1 MKKKIVAGSAA
12 AVVLLSVS
20 FCAYELGKYQAS
32 QAQESNIAYVETS
45 KKKSTSRQ
53 SENKTPDQISQEEG
67 ISAEQIVVKITDD
80 GYVTSHGDHYHY
92 YNGKVPYDALISEE
106 LVMKDPNYV
115 FKQEDVINEVKDG
128 YIIKV
133 DGNYYL
139 YLKENSDHKNIR
151 TKEQIA
157 AEREKGTKE
166 AAQKQSGSH
175 KHGSQKK
182 ANASTSESKSGSH
195 TDGRYKTDD
204 GYVFS
209 PTDVIND
216 LGDGFLVPHGNHF
229 HFIPKADLSP
239 SELAAAQAYWD
250 SKQHKGTK
258 GETVVAHQ
266 SGGVSHGDRTIR
278 TAPVVSYPTAS
289 TGQSFPSIIPSPS
302 QPTTSNK
309 GQTGVQNGI
318 VSVLPSHPT
327 TEKTDEL
334 ATLLYKLYHSPR
346 SERYTEADGLVF
358 DPAQIT
364 KRTGEGVVVPHGDHF
379 HFIPYDRM
387 SELEATLAKQFPI
400 GTAIQPKMEENKPTT
415 DPIVKPVEKPKEIVL
430 NYNGTKI
437 VAYGKGLDGKPYDT
451 SDGYVFSKSSILS
464 VDNNGLT
471 ASHGDHIHYIGLGEL
486 EQGELDQVAAWVKE
500 KAEEKKTSQPKQE
513 TPKSDT
519 KSDAKTSQSD
529 EVKPAFDYKKVSK
542 KLTQNGQ
549 TGYLMKDNGK
559 EYFYAREELDLT
571 KISFAEQE
579 LMSAADGKYIYD
591 IVAPKENELAPKLYV
606 TASQLKMHAG
616 NATYDTG
623 ESFIIP
629 HIDHI
634 HVVPYT
640 WLTAEEIASVKY
652 IMQHPEDRP
661 AIWTEGHG
669 SKKEIGTIVN
679 VTPESERSKLKNWQI
694 IHSADEVR
702 QALKEGK
709 FADSDGYIFAPE
721 DVLDPGTFVWKEAFS
736 IPRATGG
743 SLRAI
748 SKKELSEQEWA
759 AAQELLAKAKA
770 DKEKAAQGESTKATK
785 STTQS
790 TDKKGVT
797 KYSTKTETATNVTPE
812 SERSKLKNWQ
822 IIHSAEEVNAA
833 KAAGK
838 FADSDGYIFAPEDVL
853 DPGTFV
859 WKEAFSIPRAT
870 GGSLRAI
877 SKKELSEQEWA
888 AAQELLAKAKAD
900 KEKDKDKK
908 EEPSKDQKSQS
919 SESKKDDNLTEGQGT
934 VYSASEIAAAK
945 KAGRYVSYE
954 DGYIFNASDIISDE
968 GDQYIVVYKDYVH
981 WVDKTLLSK
990 SEEASAQAF
999 CKKKG
1004 LAAPAKDDKSYFTP
1018 DKESAEEV
1026 YDRVTPQKIIPIEK
1040 MPYNTAYVTMVK
1052 NGNLVIP
1059 HKNHYH
1065 NIAISWFDDSE
1076 AFKAPSGYS
1085 LEELFATIKYYL
1097 EHPEDRPSSQYGWG
1111 SKTVQN
1117 TPNKDVKSDQ
1127 LGSDERKGKPNS
1139 QITYNADEIAKS
1151 KASGKYTTS
1160 DGYIFDAKDIVS
1172 DEGDAYIV
1180 PHMSHSHWIPKSD
1193 LSEEER
1199 QAAQAFCAE
1208 KGITA
1213 GTESKT
1219 PEKKAQDTA
1228 SSSASPK
1235 LETAAEL
1242 YERVSP
1248 EKVVP
1253 VDVMPYN
1260 TAYAVAYQNGRLVI
1274 PHQDHYH
1281 NVALSWF
1288 DDKTIKVPSG
1298 YSLEQLLATIK
1309 YFVEHPEDRPT
1320 SDDGWGNA
1328 SDHVKGEA
1336 SGETASEDKS
1346 ETSDSAKSQD
1356 SVEPSESDQNQDS
1369 FEDEV
1374 ETEED
1379 EFDLEMKERGKLH
1392 NLTGEELSNK
1402 LYQIANTYHIAL
1414 DGIKDIS
1421 SGLVSISTSDGQ
1433 TITYNLVTMSEVK

>member
-115 FKQEDVINEVKDG
+115 FKQGDVINEVKDG

-250 SKQHKGTK
+250 NKQHKGTK

-278 TAPVVSYPTAS
+278 TAPVVSYLTAS
-289 TGQSFPSIIPSPS
+289 TGQSFSSIIPSPS

-318 VSVLPSHPT
+318 VSVLPPHPT

-334 ATLLYKLYHSPR
+334 ATLLYKLYHSPQ
-346 SERYTEADGLVF
+346 SERYAEADGLVF

-770 DKEKAAQGESTKATK
+770 DKEK
-785 STTQS
+785 
-790 TDKKGVT
+790 
-797 KYSTKTETATNVTPE
+797 
-812 SERSKLKNWQ
+812 
-822 IIHSAEEVNAA
+822 
-833 KAAGK
+833 
-838 FADSDGYIFAPEDVL
+838 
-853 DPGTFV
+853 
-859 WKEAFSIPRAT
+859 
-870 GGSLRAI
+870 
-877 SKKELSEQEWA
+877 
-888 AAQELLAKAKAD
+888 
-900 KEKDKDKK
+900 DKDKK

-999 CKKKG
+999 CQKKG
-1004 LAAPAKDDKSYFTP
+1004 LVAPAKGDKSYFTP

-1139 QITYNADEIAKS
+1139 QITYNADEIAKA

-1356 SVEPSESDQNQDS
+1356 SVEPSETDQNQDS
-1369 FEDEV
+1369 SEDEV

>member
-166 AAQKQSGSH
+166 AAQKQSGSR

-318 VSVLPSHPT
+318 VSVLPPHPT

-334 ATLLYKLYHSPR
+334 ATLLYKLYHSPQ

-415 DPIVKPVEKPKEIVL
+415 DPIVKPVEKLKEIVL

-694 IHSADEVR
+694 IHSA
-702 QALKEGK
+702 
-709 FADSDGYIFAPE
+709 
-721 DVLDPGTFVWKEAFS
+721 
-736 IPRATGG
+736 
-743 SLRAI
+743 
-748 SKKELSEQEWA
+748 
-759 AAQELLAKAKA
+759 
-770 DKEKAAQGESTKATK
+770 
-785 STTQS
+785 
-790 TDKKGVT
+790 
-797 KYSTKTETATNVTPE
+797 
-812 SERSKLKNWQ
+812 
-822 IIHSAEEVNAA
+822 EEVNAA

-999 CKKKG
+999 CKEKG

-1026 YDRVTPQKIIPIEK
+1026 YDRVIPQKIIPIEK

-1139 QITYNADEIAKS
+1139 QITYNADEIAKA

-1336 SGETASEDKS
+1336 SGETASEDQS
-1346 ETSDSAKSQD
+1346 ETSDTAKSQD
-1356 SVEPSESDQNQDS
+1356 SVEPSETDQNQDS
-1369 FEDEV
+1369 SEDEV

>member
-239 SELAAAQAYWD
+239 SELAAAQVYWD

-289 TGQSFPSIIPSPS
+289 TGQSFPSIIPSPR

-318 VSVLPSHPT
+318 VSVLPPHPT

-334 ATLLYKLYHSPR
+334 ATLLYKLYHSPQ

-451 SDGYVFSKSSILS
+451 SDGYVFSKASILS

-694 IHSADEVR
+694 IHSA
-702 QALKEGK
+702 
-709 FADSDGYIFAPE
+709 
-721 DVLDPGTFVWKEAFS
+721 
-736 IPRATGG
+736 
-743 SLRAI
+743 
-748 SKKELSEQEWA
+748 
-759 AAQELLAKAKA
+759 
-770 DKEKAAQGESTKATK
+770 
-785 STTQS
+785 
-790 TDKKGVT
+790 
-797 KYSTKTETATNVTPE
+797 
-812 SERSKLKNWQ
+812 
-822 IIHSAEEVNAA
+822 EEVKAA

-1004 LAAPAKDDKSYFTP
+1004 LVAPAKDDKSYFTP

-1139 QITYNADEIAKS
+1139 QITYNADEIAKA

-1219 PEKKAQDTA
+1219 PEKKAQDNA

-1336 SGETASEDKS
+1336 SGETASEDQS

-1356 SVEPSESDQNQDS
+1356 SVEPSETDQNQDS
-1369 FEDEV
+1369 SEDEV

>member
-182 ANASTSESKSGSH
+182 TNASTSESKSGSH

-258 GETVVAHQ
+258 GETVVAHH

-334 ATLLYKLYHSPR
+334 ATLLYKLYHSPQ

-770 DKEKAAQGESTKATK
+770 DKEK
-785 STTQS
+785 
-790 TDKKGVT
+790 
-797 KYSTKTETATNVTPE
+797 
-812 SERSKLKNWQ
+812 
-822 IIHSAEEVNAA
+822 
-833 KAAGK
+833 
-838 FADSDGYIFAPEDVL
+838 
-853 DPGTFV
+853 
-859 WKEAFSIPRAT
+859 
-870 GGSLRAI
+870 
-877 SKKELSEQEWA
+877 
-888 AAQELLAKAKAD
+888 
-900 KEKDKDKK
+900 DKDKK

-999 CKKKG
+999 CKEKG

-1026 YDRVTPQKIIPIEK
+1026 YDRVIPQKIIPIEK

-1139 QITYNADEIAKS
+1139 QITYNADEIAKA

-1336 SGETASEDKS
+1336 SGETASEDQS
-1346 ETSDSAKSQD
+1346 ETSDTAKSQD
-1356 SVEPSESDQNQDS
+1356 SVEPSETDQNQDS
-1369 FEDEV
+1369 SEDEV

>member
-182 ANASTSESKSGSH
+182 TNASTSESKSGSH

-266 SGGVSHGDRTIR
+266 SGGVSQGDRTIR

-309 GQTGVQNGI
+309 GQTGVQKGI

-334 ATLLYKLYHSPR
+334 ATLLYKLYHSPQ

-451 SDGYVFSKSSILS
+451 SDGYVFSKASILS

-770 DKEKAAQGESTKATK
+770 DKEK
-785 STTQS
+785 
-790 TDKKGVT
+790 
-797 KYSTKTETATNVTPE
+797 
-812 SERSKLKNWQ
+812 
-822 IIHSAEEVNAA
+822 
-833 KAAGK
+833 
-838 FADSDGYIFAPEDVL
+838 
-853 DPGTFV
+853 
-859 WKEAFSIPRAT
+859 
-870 GGSLRAI
+870 
-877 SKKELSEQEWA
+877 
-888 AAQELLAKAKAD
+888 
-900 KEKDKDKK
+900 DKDKK

-999 CKKKG
+999 CQKKG
-1004 LAAPAKDDKSYFTP
+1004 LVAPAKGDKSYFTP

-1139 QITYNADEIAKS
+1139 QITYNADEIAKA

-1199 QAAQAFCAE
+1199 QAAQVFCAE

-1336 SGETASEDKS
+1336 SGETASEDQS

-1356 SVEPSESDQNQDS
+1356 SVEPSETDQNQDS
-1369 FEDEV
+1369 SEDEV

-1414 DGIKDIS
+1414 EGIKDIS

>member
-53 SENKTPDQISQEEG
+53 SESKTPDQISQEEG

-182 ANASTSESKSGSH
+182 TNASTSESKSGSH

-334 ATLLYKLYHSPR
+334 ATLLYKLYHSPQ

-451 SDGYVFSKSSILS
+451 SDGYVFSKASILS

-500 KAEEKKTSQPKQE
+500 KAEEKPPSQPKQE

-679 VTPESERSKLKNWQI
+679 VTPESERNKLKNWQI

-770 DKEKAAQGESTKATK
+770 DKEKAAQGESTKATQ

-790 TDKKGVT
+790 TDKKGDT

-822 IIHSAEEVNAA
+822 IIHSAEEVKAA

-1004 LAAPAKDDKSYFTP
+1004 LVAPAKGDKSYFTP

-1085 LEELFATIKYYL
+1085 LEELFSTIKYYL

-1139 QITYNADEIAKS
+1139 QITYNADEIAKA

-1219 PEKKAQDTA
+1219 PEKKAQDNA

-1336 SGETASEDKS
+1336 SGETASEDQS

-1356 SVEPSESDQNQDS
+1356 PVEPSESDQNQDS
-1369 FEDEV
+1369 SEDEV

-1392 NLTGEELSNK
+1392 NLTGEGLSNK

>member
-53 SENKTPDQISQEEG
+53 SESKTPDQISQEEG

-182 ANASTSESKSGSH
+182 TNASTSESKSGSH

-334 ATLLYKLYHSPR
+334 ATLLYKLYHSPQ

-451 SDGYVFSKSSILS
+451 SDGYVFSKASILS

-500 KAEEKKTSQPKQE
+500 KAEEKKTSQLKQE

-770 DKEKAAQGESTKATK
+770 DKEKAAQGESTKATQ

-919 SESKKDDNLTEGQGT
+919 LESKKDDNLTEGQGT

-1004 LAAPAKDDKSYFTP
+1004 LVAPAKDDKSYFTP

-1139 QITYNADEIAKS
+1139 QITYNADEIAKA

-1199 QAAQAFCAE
+1199 QAAQVFCAE

-1219 PEKKAQDTA
+1219 PERKVQDTA

-1328 SDHVKGEA
+1328 SDHVKGEV

-1356 SVEPSESDQNQDS
+1356 SVEPSETDQNQDS
-1369 FEDEV
+1369 SEDEV

>member
-166 AAQKQSGSH
+166 VAQKQSGSH

-258 GETVVAHQ
+258 GETVVAHH

-334 ATLLYKLYHSPR
+334 ATLLYKLYHSPQ

-694 IHSADEVR
+694 IHSA
-702 QALKEGK
+702 
-709 FADSDGYIFAPE
+709 
-721 DVLDPGTFVWKEAFS
+721 
-736 IPRATGG
+736 
-743 SLRAI
+743 
-748 SKKELSEQEWA
+748 
-759 AAQELLAKAKA
+759 
-770 DKEKAAQGESTKATK
+770 
-785 STTQS
+785 
-790 TDKKGVT
+790 
-797 KYSTKTETATNVTPE
+797 
-812 SERSKLKNWQ
+812 
-822 IIHSAEEVNAA
+822 EEVNAA

-908 EEPSKDQKSQS
+908 EGPSKDQKSQS
-919 SESKKDDNLTEGQGT
+919 LESKKDDNLTEGQGT

-1004 LAAPAKDDKSYFTP
+1004 LVAPAKDDKSYFTP

-1139 QITYNADEIAKS
+1139 QITYNADEIAKA

-1356 SVEPSESDQNQDS
+1356 SVEPSETDQNQDS
-1369 FEDEV
+1369 SEDEV

>member
-106 LVMKDPNYV
+106 LVMKDPSYV

-309 GQTGVQNGI
+309 GQTGVQKGI

-334 ATLLYKLYHSPR
+334 ATLLYKLYHSPQ

-451 SDGYVFSKSSILS
+451 SDGYVFSKASILS

-669 SKKEIGTIVN
+669 SKKEIGTIAN

-721 DVLDPGTFVWKEAFS
+721 DVLDPGTFVWKEAF
-736 IPRATGG
+736 
-743 SLRAI
+743 
-748 SKKELSEQEWA
+748 
-759 AAQELLAKAKA
+759 
-770 DKEKAAQGESTKATK
+770 
-785 STTQS
+785 
-790 TDKKGVT
+790 
-797 KYSTKTETATNVTPE
+797 
-812 SERSKLKNWQ
+812 
-822 IIHSAEEVNAA
+822 
-833 KAAGK
+833 
-838 FADSDGYIFAPEDVL
+838 
-853 DPGTFV
+853 
-859 WKEAFSIPRAT
+859 
-870 GGSLRAI
+870 
-877 SKKELSEQEWA
+877 
-888 AAQELLAKAKAD
+888 
-900 KEKDKDKK
+900 
-908 EEPSKDQKSQS
+908 
-919 SESKKDDNLTEGQGT
+919 
-934 VYSASEIAAAK
+934 
-945 KAGRYVSYE
+945 
-954 DGYIFNASDIISDE
+954 
-968 GDQYIVVYKDYVH
+968 
-981 WVDKTLLSK
+981 
-990 SEEASAQAF
+990 
-999 CKKKG
+999 
-1004 LAAPAKDDKSYFTP
+1004 
-1018 DKESAEEV
+1018 
-1026 YDRVTPQKIIPIEK
+1026 
-1040 MPYNTAYVTMVK
+1040 
-1052 NGNLVIP
+1052 
-1059 HKNHYH
+1059 
-1065 NIAISWFDDSE
+1065 
-1076 AFKAPSGYS
+1076 
-1085 LEELFATIKYYL
+1085 
-1097 EHPEDRPSSQYGWG
+1097 
-1111 SKTVQN
+1111 
-1117 TPNKDVKSDQ
+1117 
-1127 LGSDERKGKPNS
+1127 
-1139 QITYNADEIAKS
+1139 
-1151 KASGKYTTS
+1151 
-1160 DGYIFDAKDIVS
+1160 
-1172 DEGDAYIV
+1172 
-1180 PHMSHSHWIPKSD
+1180 
-1193 LSEEER
+1193 
-1199 QAAQAFCAE
+1199 
-1208 KGITA
+1208 
-1213 GTESKT
+1213 
-1219 PEKKAQDTA
+1219 
-1228 SSSASPK
+1228 
-1235 LETAAEL
+1235 
-1242 YERVSP
+1242 
-1248 EKVVP
+1248 
-1253 VDVMPYN
+1253 
-1260 TAYAVAYQNGRLVI
+1260 
-1274 PHQDHYH
+1274 
-1281 NVALSWF
+1281 
-1288 DDKTIKVPSG
+1288 
-1298 YSLEQLLATIK
+1298 
-1309 YFVEHPEDRPT
+1309 
-1320 SDDGWGNA
+1320 
-1328 SDHVKGEA
+1328 
-1336 SGETASEDKS
+1336 
-1346 ETSDSAKSQD
+1346 
-1356 SVEPSESDQNQDS
+1356 
-1369 FEDEV
+1369 
-1374 ETEED
+1374 
-1379 EFDLEMKERGKLH
+1379 
-1392 NLTGEELSNK
+1392 
-1402 LYQIANTYHIAL
+1402 
-1414 DGIKDIS
+1414 
-1421 SGLVSISTSDGQ
+1421 
-1433 TITYNLVTMSEVK
+1433 

>member
-278 TAPVVSYPTAS
+278 TAPVVSYPTVS

-309 GQTGVQNGI
+309 GQTGVQKGI

-334 ATLLYKLYHSPR
+334 ATLLYKLYHSPQ

-451 SDGYVFSKSSILS
+451 SDGYVFSKASILS

-500 KAEEKKTSQPKQE
+500 KAEEKTPSQPKQE

-770 DKEKAAQGESTKATK
+770 DKEKAAQGESTKATQ

-822 IIHSAEEVNAA
+822 IIHSAEEVKAA

-1004 LAAPAKDDKSYFTP
+1004 LVAPAKDDKSYFTP

-1139 QITYNADEIAKS
+1139 QITYNADEIAKA

-1219 PEKKAQDTA
+1219 PEKKAQDNA

-1328 SDHVKGEA
+1328 SDHVKGEV

-1356 SVEPSESDQNQDS
+1356 SVEPSETDQNQDS
-1369 FEDEV
+1369 SEDEV

>member
-334 ATLLYKLYHSPR
+334 ATLLYKLYHSPQ

-451 SDGYVFSKSSILS
+451 SDGYVFSKASILS

-770 DKEKAAQGESTKATK
+770 DKEK
-785 STTQS
+785 
-790 TDKKGVT
+790 
-797 KYSTKTETATNVTPE
+797 
-812 SERSKLKNWQ
+812 
-822 IIHSAEEVNAA
+822 
-833 KAAGK
+833 
-838 FADSDGYIFAPEDVL
+838 
-853 DPGTFV
+853 
-859 WKEAFSIPRAT
+859 
-870 GGSLRAI
+870 
-877 SKKELSEQEWA
+877 
-888 AAQELLAKAKAD
+888 
-900 KEKDKDKK
+900 DKDKK

-1004 LAAPAKDDKSYFTP
+1004 LVAPAKDDKSYFTP

-1139 QITYNADEIAKS
+1139 QITYNADEIAKA

-1199 QAAQAFCAE
+1199 QAAQVFCAE

-1336 SGETASEDKS
+1336 SGETASEDQS

-1356 SVEPSESDQNQDS
+1356 SVEPSETDQNQNS
-1369 FEDEV
+1369 SEDEV

>member
-166 AAQKQSGSH
+166 AAQKQSGSR

-309 GQTGVQNGI
+309 GQTGVQKGI

-334 ATLLYKLYHSPR
+334 ATLLYKLYHSPQ

-451 SDGYVFSKSSILS
+451 SDGYVFSKASILS

-513 TPKSDT
+513 TTKSDT

-770 DKEKAAQGESTKATK
+770 DKEK
-785 STTQS
+785 
-790 TDKKGVT
+790 
-797 KYSTKTETATNVTPE
+797 
-812 SERSKLKNWQ
+812 
-822 IIHSAEEVNAA
+822 
-833 KAAGK
+833 
-838 FADSDGYIFAPEDVL
+838 
-853 DPGTFV
+853 
-859 WKEAFSIPRAT
+859 
-870 GGSLRAI
+870 
-877 SKKELSEQEWA
+877 
-888 AAQELLAKAKAD
+888 
-900 KEKDKDKK
+900 DKDKK

-999 CKKKG
+999 CQKKG
-1004 LAAPAKDDKSYFTP
+1004 LVAPAKGDKSYFTP

-1139 QITYNADEIAKS
+1139 QITYNADEIAKA

-1219 PEKKAQDTA
+1219 PEKKAQDNA

-1336 SGETASEDKS
+1336 SGETASEDQS

-1356 SVEPSESDQNQDS
+1356 SVEPSETDQNQDS
-1369 FEDEV
+1369 SEDEV

>member
-1 MKKKIVAGSAA
+1 MKKKIVASSAA

-166 AAQKQSGSH
+166 AAQKHSGSR
-175 KHGSQKK
+175 KHRNQKK

-229 HFIPKADLSP
+229 HFIPKDDLSP

-266 SGGVSHGDRTIR
+266 SGGVSHGDRKIR

-289 TGQSFPSIIPSPS
+289 TGQIFPSIIPSPS

-327 TEKTDEL
+327 IEKTDEL
-334 ATLLYKLYHSPR
+334 ATLLYKLYHSPQ

-358 DPAQIT
+358 DPSQIT

-500 KAEEKKTSQPKQE
+500 KVEEKKTSQPKQE

-519 KSDAKTSQSD
+519 KSDAKASQSD

-542 KLTQNGQ
+542 KMIRNGQ

-559 EYFYAREELDLT
+559 EYFYSREELDLT

-606 TASQLKMHAG
+606 TASQLKTHAG

-669 SKKEIGTIVN
+669 SKKGIGTIVN

-721 DVLDPGTFVWKEAFS
+721 DVLDPGTFVWKES
-736 IPRATGG
+736 
-743 SLRAI
+743 
-748 SKKELSEQEWA
+748 
-759 AAQELLAKAKA
+759 
-770 DKEKAAQGESTKATK
+770 
-785 STTQS
+785 
-790 TDKKGVT
+790 
-797 KYSTKTETATNVTPE
+797 
-812 SERSKLKNWQ
+812 
-822 IIHSAEEVNAA
+822 
-833 KAAGK
+833 
-838 FADSDGYIFAPEDVL
+838 
-853 DPGTFV
+853 
-859 WKEAFSIPRAT
+859 FSIPRAT

-908 EEPSKDQKSQS
+908 EETSKDQKSQS

-981 WVDKTLLSK
+981 WVDKTQLSK

-1004 LAAPAKDDKSYFTP
+1004 LAAPAKNDKSYFTP

-1097 EHPEDRPSSQYGWG
+1097 EHPEYRPSSQYGWG

-1139 QITYNADEIAKS
+1139 QITYNADEIANA

-1193 LSEEER
+1193 LSEKER

-1208 KGITA
+1208 KGITV

-1219 PEKKAQDTA
+1219 PEKKAQDNA

-1248 EKVVP
+1248 EKIVP
-1253 VDVMPYN
+1253 VDVIPYN
-1260 TAYAVAYQNGRLVI
+1260 AAYAVAYQNGRLVI

-1288 DDKTIKVPSG
+1288 DDKIIEMPSG

-1336 SGETASEDKS
+1336 SGETVSEDKS
-1346 ETSDSAKSQD
+1346 ETSNSANSQD
-1356 SVEPSESDQNQDS
+1356 SVEPSETDQNQDS
-1369 FEDEV
+1369 SEDEV
-1374 ETEED
+1374 ETEEN

>member
-258 GETVVAHQ
+258 GETVVAHH

-309 GQTGVQNGI
+309 EQTGVQKGI

-334 ATLLYKLYHSPR
+334 ATLLYKLYHSPQ

-451 SDGYVFSKSSILS
+451 SDGYVFSKASILS

-770 DKEKAAQGESTKATK
+770 DKEKAAQGESTKATQ

-822 IIHSAEEVNAA
+822 IIHSAEEVKAA

-877 SKKELSEQEWA
+877 SKKELSEQEWT

-999 CKKKG
+999 CKEKG

-1026 YDRVTPQKIIPIEK
+1026 YDRVIPQKIIPIEK

-1139 QITYNADEIAKS
+1139 QITYNADEIAKA

-1336 SGETASEDKS
+1336 SGETASEDQS
-1346 ETSDSAKSQD
+1346 ETSD
-1356 SVEPSESDQNQDS
+1356 
-1369 FEDEV
+1369 
-1374 ETEED
+1374 
-1379 EFDLEMKERGKLH
+1379 
-1392 NLTGEELSNK
+1392 
-1402 LYQIANTYHIAL
+1402 
-1414 DGIKDIS
+1414 
-1421 SGLVSISTSDGQ
+1421 
-1433 TITYNLVTMSEVK
+1433 

>member
-309 GQTGVQNGI
+309 EQTGVQKGI

-334 ATLLYKLYHSPR
+334 ATLLYKLYHSPQ

-400 GTAIQPKMEENKPTT
+400 GTVIQPKMEENKPTT

-464 VDNNGLT
+464 VDNNGLK

-669 SKKEIGTIVN
+669 SKKEIGTIAN

-770 DKEKAAQGESTKATK
+770 DKEKAAQGESTKATQ

-822 IIHSAEEVNAA
+822 IIHSAEEVKAA

-1004 LAAPAKDDKSYFTP
+1004 LVAPAKDDKSYFTP

-1026 YDRVTPQKIIPIEK
+1026 YNRVTPQKIIPIEK

-1139 QITYNADEIAKS
+1139 QITYNADEIAKA

-1336 SGETASEDKS
+1336 SGETASEDQS

-1356 SVEPSESDQNQDS
+1356 SVEPSETDQNQDS
-1369 FEDEV
+1369 SEDEV

-1421 SGLVSISTSDGQ
+1421 SGLVSISTSDSQ

>member
-278 TAPVVSYPTAS
+278 TAPVVSYPTVS

-318 VSVLPSHPT
+318 VSVLPPHPT

-334 ATLLYKLYHSPR
+334 ATLLYKLYHSPQ

-358 DPAQIT
+358 DPSQIT

-451 SDGYVFSKSSILS
+451 SDGYVFSKASILS

-500 KAEEKKTSQPKQE
+500 KAEEKTPSQPKQE

-559 EYFYAREELDLT
+559 EYFYEREELDLT

-770 DKEKAAQGESTKATK
+770 DKEKAAQGESTKATQ

-822 IIHSAEEVNAA
+822 IIHSAEEVKAA

-1004 LAAPAKDDKSYFTP
+1004 LVAPAKDDKSYFTP

-1139 QITYNADEIAKS
+1139 QITYNADEIAKA

-1219 PEKKAQDTA
+1219 PEKKAQDNA

-1328 SDHVKGEA
+1328 SDHVKGEV

-1356 SVEPSESDQNQDS
+1356 SVEPSETDQNQDS
-1369 FEDEV
+1369 SEDEV

>member
-289 TGQSFPSIIPSPS
+289 TGQSFPSIIPSPR

-318 VSVLPSHPT
+318 VSVLPPHPT

-334 ATLLYKLYHSPR
+334 ATLLYKLYHSPQ

-500 KAEEKKTSQPKQE
+500 KAEEKTPSQPKQE

-770 DKEKAAQGESTKATK
+770 DKEKAAQGESTKATQ

-822 IIHSAEEVNAA
+822 IIHSAEEVKAA

-1004 LAAPAKDDKSYFTP
+1004 LVAPAKDDKSYFTP

-1139 QITYNADEIAKS
+1139 QITYNADEIAKA

-1219 PEKKAQDTA
+1219 PEKKAQDNA

-1336 SGETASEDKS
+1336 SGETASEDQS

-1356 SVEPSESDQNQDS
+1356 SVEPSETDQNQDS
-1369 FEDEV
+1369 SEDEV

>member
-182 ANASTSESKSGSH
+182 TNASTSESKSGSH

-289 TGQSFPSIIPSPS
+289 TGQSFPSIIPSPR

-318 VSVLPSHPT
+318 VSVLPPHPT

-334 ATLLYKLYHSPR
+334 ATLLYKLYHSPQ

-400 GTAIQPKMEENKPTT
+400 GTAIQPKTEENKPTT

-679 VTPESERSKLKNWQI
+679 VTPESERNKLKNWQI

-736 IPRATGG
+736 IPRTTRG

-770 DKEKAAQGESTKATK
+770 DKEKAAQGESTKATQ

-990 SEEASAQAF
+990 SEEASAQVF

-1004 LAAPAKDDKSYFTP
+1004 LVAPAKDDKSYFTP

-1139 QITYNADEIAKS
+1139 QITYNADEIAKA

-1219 PEKKAQDTA
+1219 PEKKAQDNA

>member
-400 GTAIQPKMEENKPTT
+400 GTAIQPKTEENKPTT

-500 KAEEKKTSQPKQE
+500 KAEEKKPSQPKQE

-770 DKEKAAQGESTKATK
+770 DKEK
-785 STTQS
+785 
-790 TDKKGVT
+790 
-797 KYSTKTETATNVTPE
+797 
-812 SERSKLKNWQ
+812 
-822 IIHSAEEVNAA
+822 
-833 KAAGK
+833 
-838 FADSDGYIFAPEDVL
+838 
-853 DPGTFV
+853 
-859 WKEAFSIPRAT
+859 
-870 GGSLRAI
+870 
-877 SKKELSEQEWA
+877 
-888 AAQELLAKAKAD
+888 
-900 KEKDKDKK
+900 DKDKK

-1004 LAAPAKDDKSYFTP
+1004 LVAPAKDDKSYFTP

-1139 QITYNADEIAKS
+1139 QITYNADEIAKA

-1219 PEKKAQDTA
+1219 PEKKAQDNA

-1336 SGETASEDKS
+1336 SGETASEDQS

-1356 SVEPSESDQNQDS
+1356 SVEPSETDQNQDS
-1369 FEDEV
+1369 SEDEV

>member
-1 MKKKIVAGSAA
+1 
-12 AVVLLSVS
+12 
-20 FCAYELGKYQAS
+20 
-32 QAQESNIAYVETS
+32 
-45 KKKSTSRQ
+45 
-53 SENKTPDQISQEEG
+53 
-67 ISAEQIVVKITDD
+67 
-80 GYVTSHGDHYHY
+80 
-92 YNGKVPYDALISEE
+92 
-106 LVMKDPNYV
+106 
-115 FKQEDVINEVKDG
+115 
-128 YIIKV
+128 
-133 DGNYYL
+133 
-139 YLKENSDHKNIR
+139 
-151 TKEQIA
+151 
-157 AEREKGTKE
+157 
-166 AAQKQSGSH
+166 
-175 KHGSQKK
+175 
-182 ANASTSESKSGSH
+182 
-195 TDGRYKTDD
+195 
-204 GYVFS
+204 
-209 PTDVIND
+209 
-216 LGDGFLVPHGNHF
+216 
-229 HFIPKADLSP
+229 
-239 SELAAAQAYWD
+239 
-250 SKQHKGTK
+250 
-258 GETVVAHQ
+258 
-266 SGGVSHGDRTIR
+266 
-278 TAPVVSYPTAS
+278 
-289 TGQSFPSIIPSPS
+289 
-302 QPTTSNK
+302 
-309 GQTGVQNGI
+309 
-318 VSVLPSHPT
+318 
-327 TEKTDEL
+327 
-334 ATLLYKLYHSPR
+334 
-346 SERYTEADGLVF
+346 
-358 DPAQIT
+358 
-364 KRTGEGVVVPHGDHF
+364 
-379 HFIPYDRM
+379 M

-437 VAYGKGLDGKPYDT
+437 VAYGNGLDGKPYDT

-606 TASQLKMHAG
+606 TASQLKMYAG

-623 ESFIIP
+623 KSFIIP

-797 KYSTKTETATNVTPE
+797 QYSTKTETATNVTPE
-812 SERSKLKNWQ
+812 SERSQLKNWQ
-822 IIHSAEEVNAA
+822 IIHSAEEVKAA

-853 DPGTFV
+853 DLGTFV

-1004 LAAPAKDDKSYFTP
+1004 LVAPAKDDKSYFTP

-1139 QITYNADEIAKS
+1139 QITYNTDEIAKA

-1219 PEKKAQDTA
+1219 PEKKAQDNA

-1336 SGETASEDKS
+1336 SGETASEDQS

-1356 SVEPSESDQNQDS
+1356 SVEPSETDQNQDS
-1369 FEDEV
+1369 SEDEV

>member
-182 ANASTSESKSGSH
+182 TNASTSESKSGSH

-266 SGGVSHGDRTIR
+266 SGGVSQGDRTIR

-309 GQTGVQNGI
+309 GQTGVQKGI

-334 ATLLYKLYHSPR
+334 ATLLYKLYHSPQ

-451 SDGYVFSKSSILS
+451 SDGYVFSKASILS

-770 DKEKAAQGESTKATK
+770 DKEK
-785 STTQS
+785 
-790 TDKKGVT
+790 
-797 KYSTKTETATNVTPE
+797 
-812 SERSKLKNWQ
+812 
-822 IIHSAEEVNAA
+822 
-833 KAAGK
+833 
-838 FADSDGYIFAPEDVL
+838 
-853 DPGTFV
+853 
-859 WKEAFSIPRAT
+859 
-870 GGSLRAI
+870 
-877 SKKELSEQEWA
+877 
-888 AAQELLAKAKAD
+888 
-900 KEKDKDKK
+900 DKDKK

-1004 LAAPAKDDKSYFTP
+1004 LVAPAKDDKSYFTP

-1139 QITYNADEIAKS
+1139 QITYNADEIAKA

-1336 SGETASEDKS
+1336 SGETASEDQS

-1356 SVEPSESDQNQDS
+1356 SVEPSETDQNQDS
-1369 FEDEV
+1369 SEDEV
-1374 ETEED
+1374 ETEEN

>member
-278 TAPVVSYPTAS
+278 TAPVVSYPTVS

-309 GQTGVQNGI
+309 GQTGVQKGI

-334 ATLLYKLYHSPR
+334 ATLLYKLYHSPQ

-430 NYNGTKI
+430 NYNVTKI

-770 DKEKAAQGESTKATK
+770 DKEK
-785 STTQS
+785 
-790 TDKKGVT
+790 
-797 KYSTKTETATNVTPE
+797 
-812 SERSKLKNWQ
+812 
-822 IIHSAEEVNAA
+822 
-833 KAAGK
+833 
-838 FADSDGYIFAPEDVL
+838 
-853 DPGTFV
+853 
-859 WKEAFSIPRAT
+859 
-870 GGSLRAI
+870 
-877 SKKELSEQEWA
+877 
-888 AAQELLAKAKAD
+888 
-900 KEKDKDKK
+900 DKDKK

-1097 EHPEDRPSSQYGWG
+1097 EHLEDRPSSQYGWG

-1139 QITYNADEIAKS
+1139 QITYNADEIAKA

-1219 PEKKAQDTA
+1219 PEKKAQDNA

-1336 SGETASEDKS
+1336 SGETASEDQS

-1356 SVEPSESDQNQDS
+1356 SVEPSETDQNQDS
-1369 FEDEV
+1369 SEDEV

>member
-53 SENKTPDQISQEEG
+53 SESKTPDQISQEEG

-182 ANASTSESKSGSH
+182 TNASTSESKSGSH

-334 ATLLYKLYHSPR
+334 ATLLYKLYHSPQ

-451 SDGYVFSKSSILS
+451 SDGYVFSKASILS

-500 KAEEKKTSQPKQE
+500 KAEEKPPSQPKQE

-669 SKKEIGTIVN
+669 SKKEIGTIAN

-702 QALKEGK
+702 QALKE
-709 FADSDGYIFAPE
+709 
-721 DVLDPGTFVWKEAFS
+721 
-736 IPRATGG
+736 
-743 SLRAI
+743 
-748 SKKELSEQEWA
+748 
-759 AAQELLAKAKA
+759 
-770 DKEKAAQGESTKATK
+770 
-785 STTQS
+785 
-790 TDKKGVT
+790 
-797 KYSTKTETATNVTPE
+797 
-812 SERSKLKNWQ
+812 
-822 IIHSAEEVNAA
+822 
-833 KAAGK
+833 GK

-1004 LAAPAKDDKSYFTP
+1004 LVAPAKDDKSYFTP

-1026 YDRVTPQKIIPIEK
+1026 YNRVTPQKIIPIEK

-1085 LEELFATIKYYL
+1085 LEELFSTIKYYL

-1139 QITYNADEIAKS
+1139 QITYNADEIAKA

-1336 SGETASEDKS
+1336 SGETASEDQS

-1356 SVEPSESDQNQDS
+1356 PVEPSESDQNQDS
-1369 FEDEV
+1369 SEDEV

-1392 NLTGEELSNK
+1392 NLTGEGLSNK

-1433 TITYNLVTMSEVK
+1433 TITYNLVTMSEVKGLDKRGSISSTN

>member
-278 TAPVVSYPTAS
+278 TAPVVSYPTVS

-318 VSVLPSHPT
+318 VSVLPPHPT

-334 ATLLYKLYHSPR
+334 ATLLYKLYHSPQ

-358 DPAQIT
+358 DPSQIT

-500 KAEEKKTSQPKQE
+500 KAEEKTPSQPKQE

-721 DVLDPGTFVWKEAFS
+721 DVLDPGTFVW
-736 IPRATGG
+736 R
-743 SLRAI
+743 
-748 SKKELSEQEWA
+748 
-759 AAQELLAKAKA
+759 
-770 DKEKAAQGESTKATK
+770 
-785 STTQS
+785 
-790 TDKKGVT
+790 
-797 KYSTKTETATNVTPE
+797 
-812 SERSKLKNWQ
+812 
-822 IIHSAEEVNAA
+822 
-833 KAAGK
+833 
-838 FADSDGYIFAPEDVL
+838 
-853 DPGTFV
+853 
-859 WKEAFSIPRAT
+859 EAFSIPRAT

-1004 LAAPAKDDKSYFTP
+1004 LVAPAKDDKSYFTP

-1139 QITYNADEIAKS
+1139 QITYNADEIAKA

-1219 PEKKAQDTA
+1219 PEKKAQDNA

-1356 SVEPSESDQNQDS
+1356 SVEPSETDQNQDS
-1369 FEDEV
+1369 SEDEV

>member
-289 TGQSFPSIIPSPS
+289 TGQSFPSIIPSPR

-318 VSVLPSHPT
+318 VSVLPPHPT

-334 ATLLYKLYHSPR
+334 ATLLYKLYHSPQ

-451 SDGYVFSKSSILS
+451 SDGYVFSKASILS

-500 KAEEKKTSQPKQE
+500 KAEEKTPSQPKQE

-770 DKEKAAQGESTKATK
+770 DKEK
-785 STTQS
+785 
-790 TDKKGVT
+790 
-797 KYSTKTETATNVTPE
+797 
-812 SERSKLKNWQ
+812 
-822 IIHSAEEVNAA
+822 
-833 KAAGK
+833 
-838 FADSDGYIFAPEDVL
+838 
-853 DPGTFV
+853 
-859 WKEAFSIPRAT
+859 
-870 GGSLRAI
+870 
-877 SKKELSEQEWA
+877 
-888 AAQELLAKAKAD
+888 
-900 KEKDKDKK
+900 DKDKK

-1004 LAAPAKDDKSYFTP
+1004 LVAPAKDDKSYFTP

-1139 QITYNADEIAKS
+1139 QITYNADEIAKA

-1219 PEKKAQDTA
+1219 PEKKAQDNA

-1336 SGETASEDKS
+1336 SGETASEDQS

-1356 SVEPSESDQNQDS
+1356 SVEPSETDQNQDS
-1369 FEDEV
+1369 SEDEV